1 LADGR
6 LLGFAEYGV
15 ADGPAIVFCHGE
27 VGSRLQGRSLHA
39 AGRDRGVRI
48 VSPDRPGL
56 GFSDFRPGRT
66 VAEWPADVAELADQL
81 GIDRFA
87 VVSAAAGAGYAL
99 ACAWKLPERVAATIL
114 AGPVLA
120 VPMVAPVPGTP
131 LPQRLLTESA
141 VKAPWTIRIA
151 MTGLELLSRRSP
163 DQAVGR
169 MAGSAG
175 EADREL
181 FNRPEV
187 RAMLA
192 ASLAETF
199 RSGARGVAYDLH
211 LTTAEWGLP
220 FGSITAPVSVWRGE
234 GDTEV
239 ALADVRGLVAALPHG
254 QLHEVA
260 GRGHH
265 LVLAEPEALL
275 DGLLDGLV
283 GGS

>member
-1 LADGR
+1 MRLADGR
-6 LLGFAEYGV
+6 LLGFAEYG
-15 ADGPAIVFCHGE
+15 APDGPAVVFCHGE
-27 VGSRLQGRSLHA
+27 VGSRLMGRSFDV
-39 AGRDRGVRI
+39 AGRDRGVHI

-66 VAEWPADVAELADQL
+66 VANWPSDVAELANQL

-87 VVSAAAGAGYAL
+87 VVSAAAGAAYAL
-99 ACAWKLPERVAATIL
+99 ACAWKLPERVSRTIV

-120 VPMVAPVPGTP
+120 VPMVEAVPGTP
-131 LPQRLLTESA
+131 LPQRILTESA

-163 DQAVGR
+163 DEAVAR
-169 MAGSAG
+169 MASSAG

-181 FNRPEV
+181 FTRPEV

-211 LTTAEWGLP
+211 LTTSDWGLP
-220 FGSITAPVSVWRGE
+220 FASITAPVSVWRGD
-234 GDTEV
+234 GDAEV
-239 ALADVRGLVAALPHG
+239 ALADLRRLVAALPNAE
-254 QLHEVA
+254 LHEVA

-265 LVLAEPEALL
+265 LVIAEPEALL
-275 DGLLDGLV
+275 DALV